1 MRFVSPPS
9 KTFIATVSTNNA
21 LRALLLTLIL
31 LFVGLI
37 GFSLRDTSAQE
48 GGRAPDFSITTDEGK
63 SITPT
68 VFGGK
73 VLVLNFW
80 ATWCSPCIQ
89 EIPSLD
95 VFQKHFA
102 DTGVVVVGV
111 SIDKNPKRYRDFLDR
126 IHVAFKTARDPQSDV
141 STEYGTFKIPE
152 TYIIKDGRVVRKF
165 IGAEDW
171 TSSDIT
177 QYVQGLL

>member
-1 MRFVSPPS
+1 M
-9 KTFIATVSTNNA
+9 STNNI
-21 LRALLLTLIL
+21 LRALLFTLTL

-48 GGRAPDFSITTDEGK
+48 GGRAPNFSITTDGGARV
-63 SITPT
+63 TPT
-68 VFGGK
+68 AFGGK

-102 DTGVVVVGV
+102 GSGVVVVGV
-111 SIDKNPKRYRDFLDR
+111 SIDKNPQRYKAFLDR
-126 IHVAFKTARDPQSDV
+126 IHVAFKTARDPQSNV
-141 STEYGTFKIPE
+141 SAEYGTFKIPE

-165 IGAEDW
+165 IGEEDW
-171 TSSDIT
+171 TSADIT